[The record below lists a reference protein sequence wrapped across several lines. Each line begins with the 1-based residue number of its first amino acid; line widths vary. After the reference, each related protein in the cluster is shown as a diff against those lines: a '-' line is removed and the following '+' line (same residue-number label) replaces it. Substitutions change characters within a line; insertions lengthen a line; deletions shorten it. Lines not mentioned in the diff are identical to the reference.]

1 MVGRFS
7 IQKVWLPW
15 FVLAVTA
22 LLGLV
27 VATALYR
34 LEDTNH
40 ATHFELTVSE
50 RIHWLESGITLELR
64 PLRRMAAVFGFQRGE
79 ISEEEFRNL
88 AQSAEL
94 SEQPE
99 LLAIQWLA
107 KEETPSGQEL
117 FPVHYSHTLTV
128 GADDDPQNDPVPRVL
143 LEQARQRRDSSLS
156 PWYRAHGITRLRVV
170 RPVFGE
176 RGGDQEL
183 LGFISGIYRVD
194 LLLEAVL
201 RPSEPISM
209 DLFIADASADV
220 PGYFHQS
227 RRVFR
232 PVGPNIGPFP
242 GSRRLTRMVNLFGV
256 DWRVIAVSQPG
267 VFVVSPWGP
276 LVIGIGGVLFGVILS
291 TYPRMLLGREAQ
303 VRQLVE
309 LRTDELNRRTEQLQT
324 MNAELENFAYI
335 ASHDLRAPLR
345 AVSQLASSIEEDGAE
360 SMDVELI
367 RRMRLMRERVQRMDD
382 LIEGLLI
389 YSRAG
394 GTIIEV
400 HDRVP
405 LGPLLQELSDELPLP
420 VHFRV
425 EIRAPMPTLRGNALH
440 LRQIFQNL
448 IINAAAHH
456 DHPESGVVTIS
467 AQDEVKFWHL
477 DIADN
482 GPGIPP
488 DERERVFRMF
498 ASTGGKDGGVH
509 AGIGLALVKK
519 LVHGYGGR
527 IDVIEN
533 QPRGARFR
541 IWWPK

>member
-1 MVGRFS
+1 MFAITV
-7 IQKVWLPW
+7 
-15 FVLAVTA
+15 

-34 LEDTNH
+34 LDDDKH
-40 ATHFELTVSE
+40 ATHFELAVRE
-50 RIHWLESGITLELR
+50 RIHWLESGITVEFR
-64 PLRRMAAVFGFQRGE
+64 PLRRMAAVFAFQRGE
-79 ISEEEFRNL
+79 ISEQEFIEL

-107 KEETPSGQEL
+107 KEKTPSGQEV
-117 FPVHYSHTLTV
+117 FPVHYSYTLTV
-128 GADDDPQNDPVPRVL
+128 GADHDLQTDPVPRAL

-156 PWYRAHGITRLRVV
+156 PWYRAHGMVRFRVV

-176 RGGDQEL
+176 RGGEL

-209 DLFIADASADV
+209 DLFIVDASADV

-227 RRVFR
+227 RSVFR

-242 GSRRLTRMVNLFGV
+242 DSRRLTRMVNLFGV

-267 VFVVSPWGP
+267 VFIASPWGF
-276 LVIGIGGVLFGVILS
+276 LVIGIGGVLFGTILS
-291 TYPRMLLGREAQ
+291 TYLRMLLGREAR
-303 VRQLVE
+303 VHQLVE

-324 MNAELENFAYI
+324 LNAELENFAYI

-345 AVSQLASSIEEDGAE
+345 AVSQLVSSIEEDGAE
-360 SMDVELI
+360 TMDVELI
-367 RRMRLMRERVQRMDD
+367 RRMRLIRERVQRMDD

-394 GTIIEV
+394 GTIIEA

-405 LGPLLQELSDELPLP
+405 LGSLLQELSDELPLP
-420 VHFRV
+420 AHFRV

-448 IINAAAHH
+448 LINAAAHH
-456 DHPESGVVTIS
+456 DHPESGMVRIS
-467 AQDEVKFWHL
+467 ARDEDKFWRL

-509 AGIGLALVKK
+509 AGIGLALVRK

-527 IDVIEN
+527 IDMIEN
-533 QPRGARFR
+533 QPRGVRFR